1 MLGRL
6 FRKFVAVL
14 ALLALLLPVASTLAG
29 TITTAGVPVCC
40 NTNYCPLHH
49 SSRSNPQK
57 GGPNCPGKNVPGPS
71 STIRACDSTPNPI
84 VGTAAFVLAT
94 PVTLRA
100 PVAIE
105 AAYILPSHAVVS
117 FVAIPSTPPPRTVQD

>member
-1 MLGRL
+1 MPCLAYWRAAGSPVKGCGSRRLDSCVGSPPASMLEARNPQMLGRL

-57 GGPNCPGKNVPGPS
+57 DGPNCPGKNVPGPS

-84 VGTAAFVLAT
+84 VG
-94 PVTLRA
+94 
-100 PVAIE
+100 
-105 AAYILPSHAVVS
+105 
-117 FVAIPSTPPPRTVQD
+117 